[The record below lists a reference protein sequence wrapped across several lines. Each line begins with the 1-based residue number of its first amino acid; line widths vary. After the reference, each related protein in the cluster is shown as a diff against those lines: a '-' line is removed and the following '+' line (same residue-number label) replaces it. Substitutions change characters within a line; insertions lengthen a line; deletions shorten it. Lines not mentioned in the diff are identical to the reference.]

1 MKTSLSVVLA
11 LVVGIFLAGG
21 VIDSAEAKRMG
32 GGKSFGGK
40 SSHSQPYQNRQQSAA
55 GPSSAQSPAQAQNAG
70 QRASLASKGGLMGM
84 LGGLA
89 LGGLLG
95 ALFFGGAFENIN
107 FMDVAIFA
115 VIAFVLYKIFAARKR
130 ASMSP
135 VQERMATGGGAMS
148 GPATEPSMDYSP
160 ANRADHDATAQVPQA
175 QTPRQERSSASF
187 DTDLMFRKDK
197 PFDSETNV
205 GAAQTAFRPLPGV
218 IPKDFDS
225 EGFMEGAKAA
235 YQRLQKA
242 WDEGDLADL
251 RQFTTDKV
259 FAELQDQVRA
269 RSGENRTEL
278 LKVEGELLEVREA
291 GSDIEATVL
300 FDVLMREID
309 ADTTDDKHVTPVREI
324 WHFTRPARSAQP
336 TWYLDGI
343 QQLEG

>member
-40 SSHSQPYQNRQQSAA
+40 NSYSQPYQNRQQSAA

-130 ASMSP
+130 ASMPP
-135 VQERMATGGGAMS
+135 VQERMAAGSGAMS
-148 GPATEPSMDYSP
+148 GPVTEPSIDYSP
-160 ANRADHDATAQVPQA
+160 ANRVDHDAA
-175 QTPRQERSSASF
+175 TPRSSASF
-187 DTDLMFRKDK
+187 DTDLLFRKDK
-197 PFDSETNV
+197 TSATETNV
-205 GAAQTAFRPLPGV
+205 DTAQVSFRPLPGV

-225 EGFMEGAKAA
+225 AGFIDGAKAA

-259 FAELQDQVRA
+259 FAELQDQIRA

-278 LKVEGELLEVREA
+278 LKVEGELLEVREE
-291 GSDIEATVL
+291 GSNVEATVL

-309 ADTTDDKHVTPVREI
+309 TDTTDDKHVTPVREI
-324 WHFTRPARSAQP
+324 WHFTRPARSTQP

>member
-1 MKTSLSVVLA
+1 MKTSLSLVLA
-11 LVVGIFLAGG
+11 LVAGIFLAGG

-40 SSHSQPYQNRQQSAA
+40 NSYSQPYQNRQQSAA
-55 GPSSAQSPAQAQNAG
+55 SPSSAQQQTPAQAQNAG

-115 VIAFVLYKIFAARKR
+115 LVAFVLYKIFAARKR
-130 ASMSP
+130 ASMP
-135 VQERMATGGGAMS
+135 YAQ
-148 GPATEPSMDYSP
+148 PAVDYSP
-160 ANRADHDATAQVPQA
+160 ANRVEHDAIMPPRDAQVPQA
-175 QTPRQERSSASF
+175 QDARQERSSASF
-187 DTDLMFRKDK
+187 DTDLMFRKDN
-197 PFDSETNV
+197 PSDAGTTA
-205 GAAQTAFRPLPGV
+205 GTAQANLRPLPGA
-218 IPKDFDS
+218 IPRDFDS

-259 FAELQDQVRA
+259 FAELQDQIRA

-309 ADTTDDKHVTPVREI
+309 AEATDDKHVTSVREI
-324 WHFTRPARSAQP
+324 WHFTRPARSTQP

>member
-1 MKTSLSVVLA
+1 MKTSLSVVFA
-11 LVVGIFLAGG
+11 LVAGIFLAGG

-40 SSHSQPYQNRQQSAA
+40 NSYSQPYQNRQQSAA
-55 GPSSAQSPAQAQNAG
+55 GPSSAQQQTPAQAQNAG
-70 QRASLASKGGLMGM
+70 QRSSLASKGGLMGM

-130 ASMSP
+130 ASMP
-135 VQERMATGGGAMS
+135 HVQERVATTS
-148 GPATEPSMDYSP
+148 GPVTEPSMDYSP
-160 ANRADHDATAQVPQA
+160 ANRVDHDAVA
-175 QTPRQERSSASF
+175 PRQERSSASF
-187 DTDLMFRKDK
+187 DTDLLFRKDK
-197 PFDSETNV
+197 TSATETNV
-205 GAAQTAFRPLPGV
+205 DTAQVSFRPLPGV

-225 EGFMEGAKAA
+225 AGFIDGAKAA

-278 LKVEGELLEVREA
+278 LKVEGELLEVREV
-291 GSDIEATVL
+291 GSNIEATVL

-309 ADTTDDKHVTPVREI
+309 TDTTDDKHVTPVREI
-324 WHFTRPARSAQP
+324 WHFTRPVRSTQP

>member
-95 ALFFGGAFENIN
+95 ALLFGGAFENLN
-107 FMDVAIFA
+107 FMDIAIFA

-130 ASMSP
+130 ASMP
-135 VQERMATGGGAMS
+135 HAYERTAAGGG
-148 GPATEPSMDYSP
+148 PVPVTEPLIDYSP
-160 ANRADHDATAQVPQA
+160 ANRVDHTERNAQVPQA
-175 QTPRQERSSASF
+175 QERSSASF

-197 PFDSETNV
+197 PSDGEEKV
-205 GAAQTAFRPLPGV
+205 GTPQASFRPLPGV

-225 EGFMEGAKAA
+225 EGFVEGAKAA

-259 FAELQDQVRA
+259 FAELQDQICA

-309 ADTTDDKHVTPVREI
+309 ADTTDDKHVTTVREI
-324 WHFTRPARSAQP
+324 WHFTRPARSTQP